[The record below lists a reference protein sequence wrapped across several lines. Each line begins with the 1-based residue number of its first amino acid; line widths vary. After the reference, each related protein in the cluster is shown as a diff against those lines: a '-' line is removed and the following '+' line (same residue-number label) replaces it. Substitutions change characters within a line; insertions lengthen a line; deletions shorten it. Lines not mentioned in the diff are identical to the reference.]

1 MMKRAI
7 VTGANGH
14 IGANVVRAL
23 LTRDVE
29 VVAFVRPGSDRRG
42 LEGLDVEL
50 AEGDILAPETLGPAM
65 EGCDALFHCAAVFAL
80 WSKDGDESIL
90 RAAIEGTGNV
100 LRAAAAAG
108 IRRAVV
114 TSSVAAVGG
123 STSADQ
129 LLDAEH
135 WAQGLTVPYY
145 VAKQTAERRAFELAQ
160 ELGLEL
166 CTILP
171 TLVLG
176 PHDHRVT
183 PSSKLVLDML
193 RGEGATVEGGGN
205 VVDVR
210 DVAEAH
216 VRAFER
222 GVAGERYIVGGEN
235 LTNRELGALV
245 ERVAGVKVKHLTL
258 PRWLFSTVAGAME
271 LGAAISGKPPTL
283 TRAAV
288 HDLFGRFAW
297 YDTTK
302 TRSQLGLE
310 PRDAEAVI
318 RATAEWFAP
327 RIAPKKAEAA

>member
-23 LTRDVE
+23 LARDLE

-42 LEGLDVEL
+42 IEGLPVEV

-80 WSKDGDESIL
+80 WAKDDASIL
-90 RAAIEGTGNV
+90 RPAIEGTENV

-129 LLDAEH
+129 LLDAGH
-135 WAQGLTVPYY
+135 WAEGLTVPYY
-145 VAKQTAERRAFELAQ
+145 VAKQTAERRAFALAD

-183 PSSKLVLDML
+183 PSSRLVLDML

-216 VRAFER
+216 VLAFER
-222 GVAGERYIVGGEN
+222 GVPGERYIVGGEN

-271 LGAAISGKPPTL
+271 LGAAISGRPPML

-302 TRSQLGLE
+302 TRSRLGLE

-327 RIAPKKAEAA
+327 QLAPKTAEAA